1 MVARGSNAVRPL
13 AIVGHQYQSG
23 GVDIQTPRGMQL
35 VRHRLVEEIK
45 DRWMIRIVGGTNV
58 TLRLVE
64 HKVARAGL
72 LNQRIAVILDVML
85 RQKLEGGVFYNVAVH
100 GNAAAADF
108 TPGNSPAN
116 AKLLSDKL
124 IKSHEIFLACTSAG
138 AGNAPEKE
146 EFHGVV

>member
-1 MVARGSNAVRPL
+1 VRPL

-45 DRWMIRIVGGTNV
+45 DRRMIRIVGGTNV

-85 RQKLEGGVFYNVAVH
+85 RQKLEGGVFTMSPSTVTRLPRISRPAI
-100 GNAAAADF
+100 ARL
-108 TPGNSPAN
+108 TPS
-116 AKLLSDKL
+116 
-124 IKSHEIFLACTSAG
+124 C
-138 AGNAPEKE
+138 
-146 EFHGVV
+146 